1 MKTLKVP
8 AILHEFFGK
17 KIFLLDLCLT
27 LLFGIGMSALILT
40 VTSSQ
45 WLHLDVWKSVLLA
58 ILALDITGGVLANFT
73 SSTNHYYQQNAK
85 VRLIFISIHFQPIV
99 LGFLFV
105 PYIWICLSVW
115 GYTITSALLV
125 NHLVKHP
132 GQRTIAAFLATSSIC
147 ILLLFQLLPAILSC
161 LLCLYMFK
169 VIFAF
174 AVDHDINNPNQT
186 QVYKSRF

>member
-27 LLFGIGMSALILT
+27 LLFGIGMSALILI
-40 VTSSQ
+40 VTHSQ
-45 WLHLDVWKSVLLA
+45 WLGLDVWKRVLLA
-58 ILALDITGGVLANFT
+58 ILAFDITGGVLANFT
-73 SSTNHYYQQNAK
+73 SSTNQHYQQNARA
-85 VRLIFISIHFQPIV
+85 RLIFISIHLQPV
-99 LGFLFV
+99 ALGILFF
-105 PYIWICLSVW
+105 PYIWVCFSVW
-115 GYTITSALLV
+115 GYTITAALLI

-132 GQRTIAAFLATSSIC
+132 GQRTIAAFLATSGIC
-147 ILLLFQLLPAILSC
+147 ILLLSHLLPTLLSC

-169 VIFAF
+169 VVFAF
-174 AVDHDINNPNQT
+174 AVDHDNNNCDQT